1 MCDSQ
6 AKGFVEFKCDS
17 FVEEKERKSKIEIN
31 EPWQNFLA
39 VVFMG

>member
-17 FVEEKERKSKIEIN
+17 FVKEQERKSKIKIN